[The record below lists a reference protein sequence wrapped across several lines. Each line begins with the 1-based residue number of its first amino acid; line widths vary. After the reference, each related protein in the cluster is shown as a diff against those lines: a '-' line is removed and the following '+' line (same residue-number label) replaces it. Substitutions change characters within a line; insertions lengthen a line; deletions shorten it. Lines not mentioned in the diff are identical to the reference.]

1 MFVNEQRLFSYKI
14 FYRKEVSEVIYD
26 KIKEIASEK
35 GISIYRIEKDLDLGN
50 GTISKWNI
58 SSPSATTLNS
68 IANYLNVRLEQLLE
82 E

>member
-1 MFVNEQRLFSYKI
+1 M
-14 FYRKEVSEVIYD
+14 IYD

-50 GTISKWNI
+50 GAISKWNN

-68 IANYLNVRLEQLLE
+68 IANYLNVRLEQLL
-82 E
+82 

>member
-1 MFVNEQRLFSYKI
+1 M
-14 FYRKEVSEVIYD
+14 IYD

-35 GISIYRIEKDLDLGN
+35 GISIYKIEKDLGLGN
-50 GTISKWNI
+50 GVISKWNI
-58 SSPSATTLNS
+58 SSPSAITLNS

>member
-1 MFVNEQRLFSYKI
+1 M
-14 FYRKEVSEVIYD
+14 IYD
-26 KIKEIASEK
+26 KIKEIASEN

-50 GTISKWNI
+50 GTISKWNT

-68 IANYLNVRLEQLLE
+68 IANYLNVRLERLLE

>member
-1 MFVNEQRLFSYKI
+1 M
-14 FYRKEVSEVIYD
+14 SEVIYD

-35 GISIYRIEKDLDLGN
+35 GISIYKIEKDLNLGN
-50 GTISKWNI
+50 GAISKWNI
-58 SSPSATTLNS
+58 SSPSAITLKS

>member
-1 MFVNEQRLFSYKI
+1 M
-14 FYRKEVSEVIYD
+14 IYD

-50 GTISKWNI
+50 GNISKWNT

>member
-1 MFVNEQRLFSYKI
+1 M
-14 FYRKEVSEVIYD
+14 IYD

-50 GTISKWNI
+50 GAISKWNN

>member
-1 MFVNEQRLFSYKI
+1 VLD
-14 FYRKEVSEVIYD
+14 VIYD
-26 KIKEIASEK
+26 RIKQIALDK

-50 GTISKWNI
+50 GTISKWNT

>member
-1 MFVNEQRLFSYKI
+1 M
-14 FYRKEVSEVIYD
+14 IYD

-50 GTISKWNI
+50 GAISKWNN

-68 IANYLNVRLEQLLE
+68 IANYLNIRLEQLLE

>member
-1 MFVNEQRLFSYKI
+1 M
-14 FYRKEVSEVIYD
+14 IYD

-35 GISIYRIEKDLDLGN
+35 GISIYRIEKDLGLGN
-50 GTISKWNI
+50 GAISKWNN

>member
-1 MFVNEQRLFSYKI
+1 M
-14 FYRKEVSEVIYD
+14 IYD

-35 GISIYRIEKDLDLGN
+35 GISIYRIEKDLDVGN
-50 GTISKWNI
+50 GAISKWNN

>member
-1 MFVNEQRLFSYKI
+1 M
-14 FYRKEVSEVIYD
+14 IYD

-50 GTISKWNI
+50 GAISKWNT

-68 IANYLNVRLEQLLE
+68 IANYLNVRLERLLE

>member
-1 MFVNEQRLFSYKI
+1 M
-14 FYRKEVSEVIYD
+14 IYD
-26 KIKEIASEK
+26 RIKQIALDK

-50 GTISKWNI
+50 GTISKWNN

>member
-1 MFVNEQRLFSYKI
+1 M
-14 FYRKEVSEVIYD
+14 IYD

-50 GTISKWNI
+50 GAISKWNN

-68 IANYLNVRLEQLLE
+68 IANYLNVRIEQLLE

>member
-1 MFVNEQRLFSYKI
+1 VQ
-14 FYRKEVSEVIYD
+14 EVIYD

-50 GTISKWNI
+50 GAISKWNN

>member
-1 MFVNEQRLFSYKI
+1 M
-14 FYRKEVSEVIYD
+14 IYD

>member
-1 MFVNEQRLFSYKI
+1 M
-14 FYRKEVSEVIYD
+14 IYD

-50 GTISKWNI
+50 GTISKWNT

-68 IANYLNVRLEQLLE
+68 IASYLNVRLEQLLE

>member
-1 MFVNEQRLFSYKI
+1 M
-14 FYRKEVSEVIYD
+14 IYD

-50 GTISKWNI
+50 GAISKWNN
-58 SSPSATTLNS
+58 SSPSANTLNS

>member
-1 MFVNEQRLFSYKI
+1 M
-14 FYRKEVSEVIYD
+14 
-26 KIKEIASEK
+26 ASEK

-50 GTISKWNI
+50 GAISKWNN

>member
-1 MFVNEQRLFSYKI
+1 M
-14 FYRKEVSEVIYD
+14 IYD

-50 GTISKWNI
+50 GSISKWNN

>member
-1 MFVNEQRLFSYKI
+1 MP
-14 FYRKEVSEVIYD
+14 EVIYD

-50 GTISKWNI
+50 GAISKWNN

>member
-1 MFVNEQRLFSYKI
+1 M
-14 FYRKEVSEVIYD
+14 IYD
-26 KIKEIASEK
+26 RIKQIALDK

-50 GTISKWNI
+50 GTISKWNA

>member
-1 MFVNEQRLFSYKI
+1 M
-14 FYRKEVSEVIYD
+14 IYD

-50 GTISKWNI
+50 GAISKWNN
-58 SSPSATTLNS
+58 SSPFATTLNS

>member
-1 MFVNEQRLFSYKI
+1 VLD
-14 FYRKEVSEVIYD
+14 VIYD
-26 KIKEIASEK
+26 RIKQIASDK
-35 GISIYRIEKDLDLGN
+35 GISIYRIEKDLNLGN

>member
-1 MFVNEQRLFSYKI
+1 M
-14 FYRKEVSEVIYD
+14 IYD
-26 KIKEIASEK
+26 KIKGIASEK

-50 GTISKWNI
+50 GAISKWNN

>member
-1 MFVNEQRLFSYKI
+1 M
-14 FYRKEVSEVIYD
+14 IYD
-26 KIKEIASEK
+26 RIKQIASDK
-35 GISIYRIEKDLDLGN
+35 GISIYRIEKDLNLGN

>member
-1 MFVNEQRLFSYKI
+1 M
-14 FYRKEVSEVIYD
+14 IYD

-50 GTISKWNI
+50 GAISKWNN

-68 IANYLNVRLEQLLE
+68 IARIYRRSGLSPKFGKKYRRATSY
-82 E
+82 

>member
-1 MFVNEQRLFSYKI
+1 M
-14 FYRKEVSEVIYD
+14 IYD

-50 GTISKWNI
+50 GAISKGNN
-58 SSPSATTLNS
+58 SPPSATTLNS

>member
-1 MFVNEQRLFSYKI
+1 M
-14 FYRKEVSEVIYD
+14 IYD

-35 GISIYRIEKDLDLGN
+35 GITIYRIEKDLNLGN
-50 GTISKWNI
+50 GAISKWNN

>member
-1 MFVNEQRLFSYKI
+1 M
-14 FYRKEVSEVIYD
+14 IYD
-26 KIKEIASEK
+26 KIKEIASKK

-50 GTISKWNI
+50 GAISKWNN

>member
-1 MFVNEQRLFSYKI
+1 M
-14 FYRKEVSEVIYD
+14 IYD

-35 GISIYRIEKDLDLGN
+35 GISIYRIEKDLNLGN
-50 GTISKWNI
+50 GAISKWNN

-68 IANYLNVRLEQLLE
+68 IANFLNVRLEQLLE